1 MERPRLMQRLDDG
14 LRLGNLLTLV
24 CAPPGYG
31 KTTLLSAWVHAGA
44 AGAGETPR
52 LIPLTVVTRFAP
64 GWPGGRG
71 VLPSPDRVSELL
83 RLPSGAETPGGRHDI
98 QRAFFHSGERVY
110 VASAA
115 ATSLW

>member
-44 AGAGETPR
+44 AGAGETPH
-52 LIPLTVVTRFAP
+52 LIPLTEVIQLAP
-64 GWPGGRG
+64 GATRRDLACPVQTASSPPNSGRT
-71 VLPSPDRVSELL
+71 SAESCQLL
-83 RLPSGAETPGGRHDI
+83 DSTLALG
-98 QRAFFHSGERVY
+98 
-110 VASAA
+110 
-115 ATSLW
+115 